1 MVACLGLVYLALK
14 SGLAM
19 RRLRQRA
26 GSRDFALLRRHLAMA
41 KPGVALAVL
50 GFVGGGVSSVTLRG
64 WELLESFHGIA
75 GAVVVI
81 LFSVTAVFGRRA
93 ERGEG
98 DPAVHGLLGVFA
110 VLIAS
115 LAAVAGFVLLP

>member
-1 MVACLGLVYLALK
+1 MVACLGLVYLALR

-26 GSRDFALLRRHLAMA
+26 ASRDFGLLRRHLAMA
-41 KPGVALAVL
+41 KPGVVLALL
-50 GFVGGGVSSVTLRG
+50 GFLGGGVSSVTLRE

-81 LFSVTAVFGRRA
+81 LFSLTAAFGRRA
-93 ERGEG
+93 EKGEG
-98 DPAVHGLLGVFA
+98 NPTVHGLLGVLA
-110 VLIAS
+110 VLVAS